1 MVRKIAICLAAAT
14 AIAWAGLDITTS
26 ESPAS
31 GPQVRAAR

>member
-1 MVRKIAICLAAAT
+1 MARKIAIYLAAAT

-26 ESPAS
+26 ENHPS